1 MNGFMSNP
9 NKQTSFVHD
18 NVESTE
24 TDMKAG
30 QAFINIESPK
40 SPYTGGNKQNS
51 KLISMIM
58 SRKANNA
65 IGSLSSS
72 PASKINNLVLSSKNN
87 RRNVSKLHCISA
99 EHSIVKSSHVIMT
112 RRPKPK
118 AELPKA
124 ADVCISNDKSE
135 NLRIKPENRL
145 WSPSPVSIIDRVIR
159 SPMLMGRDR
168 KQFSPIIT
176 HKDAKFTIK
185 YSKKKQNNSI
195 LAK

>member
-9 NKQTSFVHD
+9 NKQTNFVHE

-24 TDMKAG
+24 TDMKTG
-30 QAFINIESPK
+30 KAFINIESPK
-40 SPYTGGNKQNS
+40 SPYAGGNKQNA

-58 SRKANNA
+58 SRRTNNA
-65 IGSLSSS
+65 AGSLCSS

-99 EHSIVKSSHVIMT
+99 EHSIIKLSHVIMA

-118 AELPKA
+118 VELPKA
-124 ADVCISNDKSE
+124 FDASISNDKSD
-135 NLRIKPENRL
+135 NLKCKPGNRL

-168 KQFSPIIT
+168 KQFSPIIS

-185 YSKKKQNNSI
+185 YSKKKQNDFI
-195 LAK
+195 LVK